1 MRLRHEVML
10 FAVGGGIGFIV
21 DAGIVQ
27 MLVTFAHVNPYFGRI
42 ISFLVAATVTWWWN
56 RSHTFAARHSGRSVL
71 TEWLHWMAL
80 MGGGAAVNYGT
91 FAICLLAI
99 PSWHKWPVLAV
110 AVGSAFA
117 AGVNFVSA
125 RTLLFRRSKTHS

>member
-10 FAVGGGIGFIV
+10 FAVGGGIGFVV

-27 MLVTFAHVNPYFGRI
+27 MLVSFVHFNPYAGRV

-56 RSHTFAARHSGRSVL
+56 RSHTFAARHSGHSLL

-80 MGGGAAVNYGT
+80 MSGGAAVNYAA
-91 FAICLLAI
+91 FVACLLAI

-110 AVGSAFA
+110 AVGSAIA
-117 AGVNFVSA
+117 AAVNFVSA
-125 RTLLFRRSKTHS
+125 RTLLFRRTKTRS

>member
-10 FAVGGGIGFIV
+10 FAVGGGIGFVV

-27 MLVTFAHVNPYFGRI
+27 MLVSFVHFNPYAGRV

-56 RSHTFAARHSGRSVL
+56 RSHTFAARHSGHSLL

-80 MGGGAAVNYGT
+80 MSGGAAVNYAA
-91 FAICLLAI
+91 FVACLLAF

-110 AVGSAFA
+110 AVGSAIA
-117 AGVNFVSA
+117 AAVNFVSA
-125 RTLLFRRSKTHS
+125 RTLLFRRTKTRS